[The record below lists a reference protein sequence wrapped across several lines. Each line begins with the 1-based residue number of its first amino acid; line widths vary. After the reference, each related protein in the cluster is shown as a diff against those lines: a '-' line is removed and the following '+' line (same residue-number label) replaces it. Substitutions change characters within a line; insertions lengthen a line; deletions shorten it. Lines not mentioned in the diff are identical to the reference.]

1 MGDAVSILDGT
12 LPHWAAISPILQDF
26 QHPGP
31 CPKEAIRTL
40 SCDKPNHPQAFPEV
54 LMGVVAAVAEV
65 HRAPEAV
72 TP

>member
-12 LPHWAAISPILQDF
+12 LPHWAAMSCILQDF

-31 CPKEAIRTL
+31 IRTL

-54 LMGVVAAVAEV
+54 LMGAVAAVAEV